1 MAKPPP
7 IVTVGMVKDRPTL
20 HRWVGHLLRQ
30 RLGRDPDDSA
40 LGLLTRL
47 LANDDARLELKDLLE
62 EVEQRKNAL

>member
-1 MAKPPP
+1 
-7 IVTVGMVKDRPTL
+7 MVKDRPTL

-47 LANDDARLELKDLLE
+47 LGNDDARAELKDLID
-62 EVEQRKNAL
+62 EVEERKKSL